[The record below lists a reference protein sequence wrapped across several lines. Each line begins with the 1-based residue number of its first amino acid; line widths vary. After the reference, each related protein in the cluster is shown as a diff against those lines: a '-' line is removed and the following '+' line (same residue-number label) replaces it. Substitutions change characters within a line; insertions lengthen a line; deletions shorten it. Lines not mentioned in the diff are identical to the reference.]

1 MEKLGKEGYEESSS
15 ETESEANE
23 EKQESAEKKPP
34 RKILRAK
41 KQALPSSQPAGEAAA
56 EESKVAVSKKRPAR
70 VAKTAAAKRPA
81 SPDSESDDSE
91 EEKVSSGPQIGK
103 KRKNPA
109 TSSSNDMPTK
119 RIKRNA
125 NGSEEVKVTKKQ
137 PVKKVAAKPTE
148 FKAGKWNPSTV
159 LLEEDIE
166 LCGKMEEPDFDCCKL
181 CNLKNLHR
189 AVDSNN
195 AKLLEKL
202 VVDKKNINNMLQE

>member
-23 EKQESAEKKPP
+23 DKQESEEKKPA

-41 KQALPSSQPAGEAAA
+41 KQAPPASQPAGAAA

-81 SPDSESDDSE
+81 SQDSESDDSE
-91 EEKVSSGPQIGK
+91 QEKVSSGPQIGK

-125 NGSEEVKVTKKQ
+125 DGSEEVKVTKKQ
-137 PVKKVAAKPTE
+137 PVKKVVAKPTV

-159 LLEEDIE
+159 LIEEDVE

-189 AVDSNN
+189 AVDSND

-202 VVDKKNINNMLQE
+202 VLDKKNINNMLHE